1 MIVSLYIKTFKYQ
14 DLTNASA
21 IVFRDR
27 VIANGGVFEAFNCCE
42 DILNDLGGTAGYF
55 DTYNRIELFNDEK
68 ISVTSSIQ
76 NINDISKV
84 FTDYSQTFT
93 IPASDNNN
101 EIFRH
106 WYENSLE
113 DGYDQNVRYD
123 GYIEIDTQNFRKG
136 KWQLESATIRNNRV
150 EDYKITFYGNLLSLT
165 DKFKEDR
172 LKDVETLNDYTFSYS
187 GVSVKTKV
195 QDTVL
200 DDVMFPLITS
210 DRVWTSTGV
219 TTNNIFSP
227 AGAVIY
233 TDLFPALKVSK
244 VFEALESK
252 YNITFTGS
260 FLSDEKFDKA
270 YVWMKNNEAR
280 SLNFAS
286 IPNLITYANNMN
298 GWFNLIDNKI
308 RVDRFFD
315 GANSRYNGVFNL
327 NITFAT
333 SNTYTLRVYK
343 DNDLLTSVSDTGTNV
358 TFQINQTM
366 GLGVYYFEI
375 QTGVATTY
383 TYTYNAKY
391 YQYSSSGGTTEF
403 TILSGSAGSTA
414 SSNIDLTNN
423 APDIKVTDFF
433 TGILKMFNLT
443 AYSED
448 GINFTLQ
455 QLEDWYY
462 EGQIKDFSEYCV
474 FDSLDFERIKPYK
487 KVNFEYE
494 KSESFINRNFWN
506 TNARE
511 YGNLT
516 YQFNNDGSD
525 YNIKLPFETLQMV
538 SFPLNVGYALK
549 PDFVPYKPKPIILYY
564 SGNFNKGI
572 YFNDGPTTT
581 NLVTVNLFSNDM
593 QDRNQ
598 DLEKNTLNFGLEY
611 STVYGGIIDNTLFAN
626 YYLDYLNNLYSIKS
640 RMLKIKMRLPYSEL
654 INLQLND
661 RIVIRDKRYVINQY
675 TTDLT
680 TFESDFELIQD
691 FRTIDYDNSTVR
703 ITDNTIKTI
712 RFNTVSAE
720 PLTWSIEYDADGMIT
735 GITEGDT
742 YLDVVLKDNVGPERN
757 CGIRSNL
764 GDLII
769 IIQNA

>member
-1 MIVSLYIKTFKYQ
+1 
-14 DLTNASA
+14 
-21 IVFRDR
+21 
-27 VIANGGVFEAFNCCE
+27 
-42 DILNDLGGTAGYF
+42 
-55 DTYNRIELFNDEK
+55 
-68 ISVTSSIQ
+68 
-76 NINDISKV
+76 
-84 FTDYSQTFT
+84 
-93 IPASDNNN
+93 
-101 EIFRH
+101 
-106 WYENSLE
+106 
-113 DGYDQNVRYD
+113 
-123 GYIEIDTQNFRKG
+123 
-136 KWQLESATIRNNRV
+136 
-150 EDYKITFYGNLLSLT
+150 
-165 DKFKEDR
+165 
-172 LKDVETLNDYTFSYS
+172 
-187 GVSVKTKV
+187 
-195 QDTVL
+195 
-200 DDVMFPLITS
+200 MFPLITS

-219 TTNNIFSP
+219 TTNNILSP

-260 FLSDEKFDKA
+260 FLSDERFDKA

-286 IPNLITYANNMN
+286 IPTLITYANNMN
-298 GWFNLIDNKI
+298 GWFNLIDNRI
-308 RVDRFFD
+308 NVVRFFD

-327 NITFAT
+327 DITFAT

-343 DNDLLTSVSDTGTNV
+343 DNDLFTSLSATGTNV
-358 TFQINQTM
+358 TFQINQSM

-423 APDIKVTDFF
+423 APDIRVTDFF

-448 GINFTLQ
+448 GVNFTLQ

-462 EGQIKDFSEYCV
+462 EGQIKDFSQYCV

-538 SFPLNVGYALK
+538 TAPLNVGYALK

-564 SGNFNKGI
+564 SGNFNTSI
-572 YFNDGPTTT
+572 YLNDGSSTAS
-581 NLVTVNLFSNDM
+581 LVTANLFSNDM

-598 DLEKNTLNFGLEY
+598 DFEKNTLNFGLEY

-626 YYLDYLNNLYSIKS
+626 YYLEYLNNLYSIKS

-654 INLQLND
+654 LNLQLND

-703 ITDNTIKTI
+703 ITDNTVKII

-720 PLTWSIEYDADGMIT
+720 PLTWSIEYDPDGMIT
-735 GITEGDT
+735 GLTEGDT
-742 YLDVVLKDNVGPERN
+742 YLDVQVKQNIGPERN

>member
-27 VIANGGVFEAFNCCE
+27 VIADGGVFEAFNCCE
-42 DILNDLGGTAGYF
+42 DILNDLGGTAGYYETF
-55 DTYNRIELFNDEK
+55 NRIELFNDEK

-113 DGYDQNVRYD
+113 DGYDQNLRYD

-187 GVSVKTKV
+187 GASVKTKV

-219 TTNNIFSP
+219 TTNNILSS

-252 YNITFTGS
+252 YGITFTGS
-260 FLSDEKFDKA
+260 FLSDERFDKA

-280 SLNFAS
+280 TLNFAS
-286 IPNLITYANNMN
+286 IPSLITYSNNMN

-308 RVDRFFD
+308 SVVRFFD

-327 NITFAT
+327 DITFAT

-343 DNDLLTSVSDTGTNV
+343 DNDLFTSVSATGTNV

-423 APDIKVTDFF
+423 APDIRVTDFF
-433 TGILKMFNLT
+433 SGILKMFNLT
-443 AYSED
+443 AFSED
-448 GINFTLQ
+448 GVNFTLQ

-462 EGQIKDFSEYCV
+462 EGQIKDFSQYCV

-538 SFPLNVGYALK
+538 TAPLNVGYALK
-549 PDFVPYKPKPIILYY
+549 PDYVPYKPKPVILYY
-564 SGNFNKGI
+564 SGNFTKNI
-572 YFNDGPTTT
+572 YFNDGSTTT
-581 NLVTVNLFSNDM
+581 NLVTSNLFSNDM

-598 DLEKNTLNFGLEY
+598 DFEKNTLNFGLEY

-626 YYLDYLNNLYSIKS
+626 YYLEYLNNLYSIKS

-654 INLQLND
+654 LNLQLND

-703 ITDNTIKTI
+703 ITDNTIKII

-720 PLTWSIEYDADGMIT
+720 PLTWSIEYDPDGMIKQL
-735 GITEGDT
+735 IEGDT
-742 YLDVVLKDNVGPERN
+742 YLDVELINNVGPERN

>member
-1 MIVSLYIKTFKYQ
+1 
-14 DLTNASA
+14 
-21 IVFRDR
+21 
-27 VIANGGVFEAFNCCE
+27 
-42 DILNDLGGTAGYF
+42 
-55 DTYNRIELFNDEK
+55 
-68 ISVTSSIQ
+68 
-76 NINDISKV
+76 
-84 FTDYSQTFT
+84 
-93 IPASDNNN
+93 
-101 EIFRH
+101 
-106 WYENSLE
+106 
-113 DGYDQNVRYD
+113 
-123 GYIEIDTQNFRKG
+123 
-136 KWQLESATIRNNRV
+136 
-150 EDYKITFYGNLLSLT
+150 
-165 DKFKEDR
+165 
-172 LKDVETLNDYTFSYS
+172 
-187 GVSVKTKV
+187 
-195 QDTVL
+195 
-200 DDVMFPLITS
+200 
-210 DRVWTSTGV
+210 
-219 TTNNIFSP
+219 
-227 AGAVIY
+227 
-233 TDLFPALKVSK
+233 
-244 VFEALESK
+244 
-252 YNITFTGS
+252 
-260 FLSDEKFDKA
+260 
-270 YVWMKNNEAR
+270 
-280 SLNFAS
+280 
-286 IPNLITYANNMN
+286 
-298 GWFNLIDNKI
+298 
-308 RVDRFFD
+308 
-315 GANSRYNGVFNL
+315 
-327 NITFAT
+327 
-333 SNTYTLRVYK
+333 
-343 DNDLLTSVSDTGTNV
+343 
-358 TFQINQTM
+358 M

-448 GINFTLQ
+448 GVNFTLQ

-462 EGQIKDFSEYCV
+462 EGQIKDFSQYCV

-538 SFPLNVGYALK
+538 TAPLNVGYALK

-564 SGNFNKGI
+564 SGNFNTSI
-572 YFNDGPTTT
+572 YLNDGSSTAS
-581 NLVTVNLFSNDM
+581 LVTANLFSNDM

-598 DLEKNTLNFGLEY
+598 DFEKNTLNFGLEY

-626 YYLDYLNNLYSIKS
+626 YYLEYLNNLYSIKS

-654 INLQLND
+654 LNLQLND

-703 ITDNTIKTI
+703 VTDNTVKII

-720 PLTWSIEYDADGMIT
+720 PLTWSIEYDADGIIT
-735 GITEGDT
+735 GLTEGDT
-742 YLDVVLKDNVGPERN
+742 YLDVQVKQNIGPERN

>member
-27 VIANGGVFEAFNCCE
+27 VIADGGVFEAFNCCE
-42 DILNDLGGTAGYF
+42 DILNDLGGTAGYYETF
-55 DTYNRIELFNDEK
+55 NRIELFNDEK

-113 DGYDQNVRYD
+113 DGYDQNLRYD

-187 GVSVKTKV
+187 GASVKTKV

-219 TTNNIFSP
+219 TTNNILSS

-252 YNITFTGS
+252 YDITFTGS
-260 FLSDEKFDKA
+260 FLSDERFDKA

-280 SLNFAS
+280 TLNFAS
-286 IPNLITYANNMN
+286 IPSLITYSNNMN

-308 RVDRFFD
+308 SVVRFFD

-327 NITFAT
+327 DITFAT

-343 DNDLLTSVSDTGTNV
+343 DNDLFTSVSATGTNV

-423 APDIKVTDFF
+423 APDIRVTDFF
-433 TGILKMFNLT
+433 SGILKMFNLT

-448 GINFTLQ
+448 GVNFTLQ

-462 EGQIKDFSEYCV
+462 EGQIKDFSQYCV

-538 SFPLNVGYALK
+538 TAPLNVGYALK
-549 PDFVPYKPKPIILYY
+549 PDYVPYKPKPIILYY
-564 SGNFNKGI
+564 SGNFTKNI
-572 YFNDGPTTT
+572 YFNDGSTTT
-581 NLVTVNLFSNDM
+581 NLVTSNLFSNDM

-598 DLEKNTLNFGLEY
+598 DFEKNTLNFGLEY

-626 YYLDYLNNLYSIKS
+626 YYLEYLNNLYSIKS

-654 INLQLND
+654 LNLQLND

-703 ITDNTIKTI
+703 ITDNTVKII

-735 GITEGDT
+735 GLIEGDT
-742 YLDVVLKDNVGPERN
+742 YLEVVLKDNVGPERN

>member
-27 VIANGGVFEAFNCCE
+27 VIADGGVFEAFNCCE

-55 DTYNRIELFNDEK
+55 DTFNRIELFNDEK

-113 DGYDQNVRYD
+113 DGYDQNLRYD

-136 KWQLESATIRNNRV
+136 KWQLESATIKNNRV

-187 GVSVKTKV
+187 GASVKTKV
-195 QDTVL
+195 KDTLL

-210 DRVWTSTGV
+210 DRVWESTGV
-219 TTNNIFSP
+219 TTNNILSP

-252 YNITFTGS
+252 YGITFTGS
-260 FLSDEKFDKA
+260 FLSDERFDKA

-286 IPNLITYANNMN
+286 IPTLITYANNMN
-298 GWFNLIDNKI
+298 GWFNLIDNRI
-308 RVDRFFD
+308 NVVRFFD

-343 DNDLLTSVSDTGTNV
+343 DNDLFTSLSATGTNV
-358 TFQINQTM
+358 TFQINQSM

-423 APDIKVTDFF
+423 APDIRVTDFF

-448 GINFTLQ
+448 GVNFTLQ

-462 EGQIKDFSEYCV
+462 EGQIKDFSQYCV

-538 SFPLNVGYALK
+538 TAPLFVGYALK

-564 SGNFNKGI
+564 SGNVSTSI
-572 YFNDGPTTT
+572 YFNDGSSTAS
-581 NLVTVNLFSNDM
+581 LVTANLFSNDM
-593 QDRNQ
+593 QDSNQ

-626 YYLDYLNNLYSIKS
+626 YYLEYLNNLYSIKS

-654 INLQLND
+654 LNLQLND

-703 ITDNTIKTI
+703 ITDNTVKII

-720 PLTWSIEYDADGMIT
+720 PLTWSIEYDPDGMIT
-735 GITEGDT
+735 GLTEGDT
-742 YLDVVLKDNVGPERN
+742 YLDVQVKQNIGPERN